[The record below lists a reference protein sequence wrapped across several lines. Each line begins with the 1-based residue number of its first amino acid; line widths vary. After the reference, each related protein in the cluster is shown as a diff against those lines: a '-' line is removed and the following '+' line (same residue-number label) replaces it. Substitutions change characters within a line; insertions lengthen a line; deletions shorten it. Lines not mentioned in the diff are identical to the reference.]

1 MKKSYLYA
9 IITVLIWSTMAAA
22 VKVMLN
28 DIPNLQAL
36 AVSGFFAFLFLVL
49 VNAKSGRLKTLKNY
63 SIKQYGIM
71 AGLGFIGLFVYSAL
85 YYYGLA
91 ELTSQEACILNYLW
105 PMMLVVFSCL
115 ILKEK
120 LTVMKVV
127 AMVCSFL
134 GIVILSLGG
143 GNSAGGNTT
152 LGMIAC
158 VVAAACYGLFS
169 VLNKKADFDQNITM
183 MVIWLTVAVC
193 STLLGVFT
201 ETWVPIR
208 GTAWLGLIW
217 LGVMTDAVAYLLWA
231 LALKGTEN
239 TATVANL
246 AYLVP
251 FLSVVISAV
260 FLKEKIELR
269 AIAALVLIIGGIFLQ
284 SLFDRKREKQGRERI
299 HNL

>member
-22 VKVMLN
+22 VKVMLQ

-49 VNAKSGRLKTLKNY
+49 INAKGGRLKTLKNY
-63 SIKQYGIM
+63 TLKQYGIM

-85 YYYGLA
+85 YYFGLA

-143 GNSAGGNTT
+143 GSSAGGNTT

-169 VLNKKADFDQNITM
+169 VLNKKADLDQNITM

-208 GTAWLGLIW
+208 GTAWFGLIW
-217 LGVMTDAVAYLLWA
+217 LGVVTDAVAYLLWA

-284 SLFDRKREKQGRERI
+284 SLFDRKREKQGRT
-299 HNL
+299 LQK

>member
-1 MKKSYLYA
+1 MGIPMKKSYLYA

-49 VNAKSGRLKTLKNY
+49 VNAKGGRLKNLKNY
-63 SIKQYGIM
+63 SLKQYGIM

-134 GIVILSLGG
+134 GIVILSMGG
-143 GNSAGGNTT
+143 GSNADGNTT
-152 LGMIAC
+152 FGMIAC

-169 VLNKKADFDQNITM
+169 VLNKKADLDQNITM

-217 LGVMTDAVAYLLWA
+217 LGVVTDALAYLLWA
-231 LALKGTEN
+231 LALKGAEN
-239 TATVANL
+239 TAAIANL

-251 FLSVVISAV
+251 FLSMMISAI
-260 FLKEKIELR
+260 FLKEKVELR

-284 SLFDRKREKQGRERI
+284 SLFDRKRENKKAG
-299 HNL
+299 

>member
-217 LGVMTDAVAYLLWA
+217 LGVVTDAVAYLLWA